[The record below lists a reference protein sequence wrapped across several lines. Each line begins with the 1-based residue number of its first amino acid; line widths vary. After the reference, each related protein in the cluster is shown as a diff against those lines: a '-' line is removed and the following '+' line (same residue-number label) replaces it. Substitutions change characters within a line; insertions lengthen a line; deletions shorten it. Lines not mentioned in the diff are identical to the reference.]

1 MRKEI
6 IFAIIAGAIFGL
18 VIAFG
23 IWKANSS
30 MKSSSEITDETSRVE
45 GDDSKPVINGE
56 FSVTLIK
63 PEPNTVITTSP
74 IIVSGA
80 TKSNSWLV
88 ISAEG
93 DDYIIKTQN
102 DGSFEQEVELTAGVN
117 EIIVTAI
124 DEESAKSVNE
134 KLLVVYSTQFDISS
148 DETKETED
156 E

>member
-63 PEPNTVITTSP
+63 PEPNTVFTTSP